1 MLTEDCGTL
10 ERKLLSLSVLFTCRL
25 RGLKRLRDCSRPCE
39 HTKMGAVH
47 CRHLA
52 FLIRFAASSTV
63 LYVSFDGGRPEA
75 QEGHEEKYQKS

>member
-1 MLTEDCGTL
+1 
-10 ERKLLSLSVLFTCRL
+10 
-25 RGLKRLRDCSRPCE
+25 
-39 HTKMGAVH
+39 MGAVH